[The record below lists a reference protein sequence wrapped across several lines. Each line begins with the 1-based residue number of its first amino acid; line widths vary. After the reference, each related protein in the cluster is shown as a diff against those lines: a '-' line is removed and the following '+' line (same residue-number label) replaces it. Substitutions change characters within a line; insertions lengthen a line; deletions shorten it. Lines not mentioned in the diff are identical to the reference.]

1 MRTILGIVALIIVL
15 GAVFGTSRGAMNPFS
30 MVVAIVAIG
39 VFGGVMRDS
48 VKHGKNI
55 KGAAERDLA
64 EMNQRISQIEAD
76 IGDIKEQIADFII
89 KQV

>member
-1 MRTILGIVALIIVL
+1 MRTILGIVALMIVL
-15 GAVFGTSRGAMNPFS
+15 GIIFGPSGGEIGLFA

-39 VFGGVMRDS
+39 VFGGIMRES
-48 VKHGKNI
+48 VKHGKEV

>member
-1 MRTILGIVALIIVL
+1 MKVLLIIVAMVIVL
-15 GAVFGTSRGAMNPFS
+15 GVIFGTSGGSINPFS

-39 VFGGVMRDS
+39 VFGGVMGDA
-48 VKHGKNI
+48 VKHGKRA
-55 KGAAERDLA
+55 KEAAEKDLA

-89 KQV
+89 RQV